1 MSEFYSYDRENLDA
15 KTIDLYCRWLYQTA
29 RADGKPRVLHFG
41 SFYVTP
47 ISRFIDRLKQ
57 VKAKG
62 YTLAQKYLFSRIFSQ
77 PQTLSLSSSE
87 LICPKLFNPKRTFAW
102 TIPKRD

>member
-1 MSEFYSYDRENLDA
+1 MSEFYSFDRENLDA

-57 VKAKG
+57 VKATRWLKNICFLG
-62 YTLAQKYLFSRIFSQ
+62 FSHSH
-77 PQTLSLSSSE
+77 
-87 LICPKLFNPKRTFAW
+87 KLCHFLHPN
-102 TIPKRD
+102 